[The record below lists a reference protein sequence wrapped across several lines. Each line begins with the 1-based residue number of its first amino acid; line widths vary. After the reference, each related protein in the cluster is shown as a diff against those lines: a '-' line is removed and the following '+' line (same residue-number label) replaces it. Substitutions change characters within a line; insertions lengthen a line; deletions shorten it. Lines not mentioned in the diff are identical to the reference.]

1 MSIPSVRETGTCPL
15 RAATTFIV
23 DSLDSS
29 SVKNGARP
37 DANNVVRTRVLSLPS
52 FESRIFVTKD

>member
-15 RAATTFIV
+15 RASTTFIV
-23 DSLDSS
+23 ESLES